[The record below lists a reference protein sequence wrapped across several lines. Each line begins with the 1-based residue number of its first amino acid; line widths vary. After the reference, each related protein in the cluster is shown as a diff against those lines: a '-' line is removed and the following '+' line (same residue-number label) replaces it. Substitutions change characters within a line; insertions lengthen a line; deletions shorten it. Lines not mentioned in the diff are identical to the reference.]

1 MLSAASN
8 EIKIFEYSAK
18 KIKQAVTGNGN
29 ANKEQVKFMV
39 MSMLNIKDIAIS
51 LDASDALAIAICHFQ
66 QFRINEL

>member
-1 MLSAASN
+1 MTN
-8 EIKIFEYSAK
+8 W
-18 KIKQAVTGNGN
+18 TGNGN

-66 QFRINEL
+66 QFRINELW